1 MIFADKII
9 QLRKESNWSQ
19 EELAS
24 QLGVSRQSISKWES
38 GSSLPDLDKI
48 IKLSQI
54 FDVSTDY
61 LLKDEMEED
70 TSAPSL
76 AEPPKFSKWG
86 TETKRKVCK
95 VSLEDADLF
104 LKAQRK
110 YAFNLMIGVVL
121 CILSFSSVICI
132 SALAEQKVLP
142 LSLEAG
148 EALGAASLFI
158 FVAIAV
164 VVFVTSHLAMNRF
177 KYLRNEELEL
187 LYGVEG
193 IVEKKKEEFHST
205 YTACLAFG
213 IMLCIL
219 SILPPIFADGFF
231 APFIEIQGVSIQ
243 VEAQGQGL
251 FVALA
256 PALMLLIVSA
266 GVALIVYAIIVQSGF
281 DVLLQTGEHTTNQKQ
296 ADQIM
301 QPIASLFWI
310 SITIIYLLLSFWT
323 GNWEY
328 TWIIWAIAGLI
339 YSLLSAYVKYFKS

>member
-110 YAFNLMIGVVL
+110 YALKIMIGVVL

-164 VVFVTSHLAMNRF
+164 VVFVTSHVAMNRF

-193 IVEKKKEEFHST
+193 IVEKKKEEFRSI
-205 YTACLAFG
+205 YTACIAFG

-219 SILPPIFADGFF
+219 SILPPIFADGFSV
-231 APFIEIQGVSIQ
+231 PFIEIQGASIQ

-281 DVLLQTGEHTTNQKQ
+281 DVLLQTGEHTTDQKQ

-339 YSLLSAYVKYFKS
+339 YSLLSAYEKYFKS

>member
-104 LKAQRK
+104 LKE
-110 YAFNLMIGVVL
+110 IGR
-121 CILSFSSVICI
+121 
-132 SALAEQKVLP
+132 
-142 LSLEAG
+142 
-148 EALGAASLFI
+148 ASCRER
-158 FVAIAV
+158 V
-164 VVFVTSHLAMNRF
+164 
-177 KYLRNEELEL
+177 
-187 LYGVEG
+187 
-193 IVEKKKEEFHST
+193 
-205 YTACLAFG
+205 
-213 IMLCIL
+213 
-219 SILPPIFADGFF
+219 
-231 APFIEIQGVSIQ
+231 
-243 VEAQGQGL
+243 
-251 FVALA
+251 
-256 PALMLLIVSA
+256 
-266 GVALIVYAIIVQSGF
+266 
-281 DVLLQTGEHTTNQKQ
+281 
-296 ADQIM
+296 
-301 QPIASLFWI
+301 
-310 SITIIYLLLSFWT
+310 
-323 GNWEY
+323 
-328 TWIIWAIAGLI
+328 
-339 YSLLSAYVKYFKS
+339 

>member
-1 MIFADKII
+1 
-9 QLRKESNWSQ
+9 
-19 EELAS
+19 
-24 QLGVSRQSISKWES
+24 
-38 GSSLPDLDKI
+38 
-48 IKLSQI
+48 
-54 FDVSTDY
+54 
-61 LLKDEMEED
+61 
-70 TSAPSL
+70 
-76 AEPPKFSKWG
+76 
-86 TETKRKVCK
+86 
-95 VSLEDADLF
+95 
-104 LKAQRK
+104 
-110 YAFNLMIGVVL
+110 
-121 CILSFSSVICI
+121 
-132 SALAEQKVLP
+132 
-142 LSLEAG
+142 
-148 EALGAASLFI
+148 
-158 FVAIAV
+158 
-164 VVFVTSHLAMNRF
+164 MNRF

-256 PALMLLIVSA
+256 PALMLLIISA

-281 DVLLQTGEHTTNQKQ
+281 DILLQTGEHTTNQKQ